1 MFVSDHDDTE
11 PVFLN
16 VFQVILLDIIA
27 TAGIFVTLK
36 TAGNSWLVS
45 VLTAWM
51 GGCLATLAII
61 GATYWILTQQSRLR
75 GDRAVRRET
84 QTLPALV
91 PSNIDDPL
99 QLWEADRL
107 MERDHFQH
115 GIAPEHSNGAGSLSD
130 DARSVSTGVDAEG
143 PDQTVPARG
152 TDSDRRRSNADFKGV
167 ERRAGGQ

>member
-36 TAGNSWLVS
+36 TAGSSWAVS
-45 VLTAWM
+45 ILAAWM

-61 GATYWILTQQSRLR
+61 GATYWILTQQSRRRDTLARAARRDLR
-75 GDRAVRRET
+75 NP
-84 QTLPALV
+84 PALV

-107 MERDHFQH
+107 MERDHFQQ
-115 GIAPEHSNGAGSLSD
+115 GADPARAEGTGPAATGRLSGAGASETDGATDGRATPGSGRRR
-130 DARSVSTGVDAEG
+130 A
-143 PDQTVPARG
+143 G
-152 TDSDRRRSNADFKGV
+152 TDGKGI
-167 ERRAGGQ
+167 ERRASGK